1 MGKTLIKAKK
11 MWVNPTTGETSET
24 RQTGW
29 LYFDSSLEYLV
40 YDCLRYS
47 TDWHIRRP
55 YKIELLSRVSLNRY
69 KSFDGISWNCDLAIV
84 NPKNGQVI
92 PIECKGEWIQ
102 HDNAALSGFI
112 TKLKLLDYFYP
123 QFSED
128 LLIVSLKSFTID
140 RVHTTISLTDFR
152 TRIREITS

>member
-1 MGKTLIKAKK
+1 MSKLLVKAKK
-11 MWVNPTTGETSET
+11 MWFNPSTGETS
-24 RQTGW
+24 QTKQQGW
-29 LYFDSSLEYLV
+29 IYFDSFLEYQV

-47 TDWHIRRP
+47 TNWHIRRP

-69 KSFDGISWNCDLAIV
+69 KPHSGISWDCDLAIV

-102 HDNAALSGFI
+102 HDNAALNGFI

-123 QFSED
+123 DFSRN
-128 LLIVSLKSFTID
+128 LLIVSLKSFSID
-140 RVHTTISLTDFR
+140 SVHTSISLIDLPAK
-152 TRIREITS
+152 IREITY